1 MKKLLTQCVALLV
14 GLTTFTACSGGGGGD
29 DIITN
34 EYINLASGGTSIA
47 FAQSETSKSVDIQSN
62 CSWNVSITDNE
73 NWPSLRITSGA
84 SGSGNQNVLL
94 ATDANNTTSKRT
106 AKLKFSKS
114 SGDVLFNISQEAGEL
129 SFSVSPK
136 EYDFPANGGQ
146 YTFTIDGNIKW
157 KATAPDWCT
166 LDKTEGN
173 GGTEQLTVTVDEN
186 PNTTARN
193 GQIVLTGEKTA
204 TINVSQQGKAY
215 SLTVSTNAF
224 NMDALGGDYE
234 ITVTCNGS
242 WRINI
247 DNSAWCSVDKSSGSA
262 NTFGEKIKVT
272 CKPNTTT
279 DERKANITVVAG
291 NDAKV
296 ETITVTQLPG
306 SLPEVTVPQYEV
318 KSNTELSL
326 TATYTS
332 MFDVTEYGFC
342 YGASPSPTQKEKV
355 GDNGGKSGTISTT
368 LTLEDGKV
376 YYVRSYV
383 TSAMGTTY
391 SDDVQIEMKGK
402 QPGNSDNPSPNDF

>member
-1 MKKLLTQCVALLV
+1 MKKLLTQCAALV
-14 GLTTFTACSGGGGGD
+14 IGFITFTACSGGGGEEGT
-29 DIITN
+29 ITN
-34 EYINLASGGTSIA
+34 DYINLASGGTSIA
-47 FAQSETSKSVDIQSN
+47 FAQSETTKSVDIQSN

-73 NWPSLRITSGA
+73 NWPTLRITSSP
-84 SGSGNQNVLL
+84 SGSGNQNVVL
-94 ATDANNTTSKRT
+94 ATEVNNTTSRRT
-106 AKLKFSKS
+106 AKLLFTKS
-114 SGDVLFNISQEAGEL
+114 SGNVSFTITQEAGEL
-129 SFSVSPK
+129 SFSVTPK
-136 EYDFPANGGQ
+136 EYEFPANGGQ
-146 YTFTIDGNIKW
+146 YTFALEGNIKW
-157 KATAPDWCT
+157 KATAPEWCS

-173 GGTEQLTVTVDEN
+173 GGIEQLTVTVGEN

-242 WRINI
+242 WHINI
-247 DNSAWCSVDKSSGSA
+247 DNSAWCSVNKERGDA
-262 NTFGEKIKVT
+262 NTAGEKITVT

-279 DERKANITVVAG
+279 EERKANITIVAG
-291 NDAKV
+291 NDAKR
-296 ETITVTQLPG
+296 ETVTVTQLPG
-306 SLPEVTVPQYEV
+306 KMPEVTAPTATEKPSMEV
-318 KSNTELSL
+318 EL

-342 YGASPSPTQKEKV
+342 YGLSPSPTQKVKV
-355 GDNGGKSGTISTT
+355 GENGGKSGTITTT
-368 LTLEDGKV
+368 LTLEDGKTF
-376 YYVRSYV
+376 YARSYV

-402 QPGNSDNPSPNDF
+402 QPGNGDNPSPNDF